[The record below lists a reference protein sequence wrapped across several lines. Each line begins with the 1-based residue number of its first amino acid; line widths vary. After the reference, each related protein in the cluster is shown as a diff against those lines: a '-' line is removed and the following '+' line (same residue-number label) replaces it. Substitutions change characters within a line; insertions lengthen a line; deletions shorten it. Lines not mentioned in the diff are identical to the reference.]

1 MRRVIL
7 ESPYGSDDPAVVAE
21 NVKYAQRC
29 AMDCLRR
36 KEAPIASHLVFPLFL
51 DDKNQEQR
59 AAGIAAGLAWV
70 CVAHAMVVY
79 MDRGMSAGMR
89 DAISYAESIDIKV
102 EMRVLPKD
110 KESKT

>member
-21 NVKYAQRC
+21 NVKYAQLC

-36 KEAPIASHLVFPLFL
+36 DESPIASHLVFPLFL
-51 DDKNQEQR
+51 DDKKSEDR
-59 AAGIAAGLAWV
+59 ALGISAGLAWV

-79 MDRGMSAGMR
+79 TDRGISAGMR
-89 DAISYAESIDIKV
+89 DAIAYAESITIKV
-102 EMRVLPKD
+102 EMRVLPKE
-110 KESKT
+110 KASKT